1 MKIVLNGEQH
11 HLNQESHV
19 TDLIESLQ
27 LGNQAIAVAINR
39 KIIPKSLW
47 SSTTINEL
55 DVVDVVRAIGGG

>member
-1 MKIVLNGEQH
+1 MKIVLNAEPH
-11 HLNQESHV
+11 TLNQGSHV
-19 TDLIESLQ
+19 TDLVESLQ

-47 SSTTINEL
+47 SSTAINEL

>member
-11 HLNQESHV
+11 FLNQESYV

-47 SSTTINEL
+47 SSTAINEL
-55 DVVDVVRAIGGG
+55 DIVDVVRAIGGG